1 MVSPSL
7 QSKETIS
14 MMKLKLEEVLDNA
27 NNDNKE
33 YVEVLLYFF
42 VMLPVEII
50 ANDSSFRYVFGIHFN
65 RTHKLNLNDKVA
77 NNVMISCSY
86 R

>member
-33 YVEVLLYFF
+33 YVEVLLLFF
-42 VMLPVEII
+42 RD
-50 ANDSSFRYVFGIHFN
+50 A
-65 RTHKLNLNDKVA
+65 A
-77 NNVMISCSY
+77 C
-86 R
+86 